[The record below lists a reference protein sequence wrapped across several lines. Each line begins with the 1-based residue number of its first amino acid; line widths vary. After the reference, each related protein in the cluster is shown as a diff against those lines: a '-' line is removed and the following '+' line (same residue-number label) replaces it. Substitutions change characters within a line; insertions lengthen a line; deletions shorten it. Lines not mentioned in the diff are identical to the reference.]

1 MLVELLLNVKLTL
14 FDDTREK
21 DDEGETK
28 QNKNPKNLCG
38 AIFGYRIWKKNE
50 EYSPILNKVLQRI
63 KKST

>member
-38 AIFGYRIWKKNE
+38 AIFGYRI
-50 EYSPILNKVLQRI
+50 
-63 KKST
+63 